1 MFVTDVREYQ
11 FTNIYPSMVFTIV
24 MKFINYSFLNF
35 LFHSEKSGRLPNRI
49 LGGGGGLLPFKYWL
63 TGSMHISS
71 FTDGH
76 LHVSPYLPV
85 F

>member
-35 LFHSEKSGRLPNRI
+35 LFHSEKSGQDF
-49 LGGGGGLLPFKYWL
+49 GGGGAYC
-63 TGSMHISS
+63 
-71 FTDGH
+71 H
-76 LHVSPYLPV
+76 LNIG
-85 F
+85 